1 MLAGME
7 VAEYARIA
15 RAEDAHWWYRSTRGL
30 MKDMLD
36 PWLRPGIRVLD
47 AGCGPGGNS
56 AWLDAYGKVVGV
68 DNSPE
73 AVRLARSR
81 HPEIDVREGDII
93 DLPFAD
99 RSFDLVLAVT
109 VLAMVPDDARAV
121 RELARVAR
129 GGAGVFLI
137 EPAYPRLRRGHD
149 AVSGNRR
156 RYRLDGL
163 RGLAEEAGLAITR
176 ATYAYS
182 FLVPAAAGLAAW
194 HRLKPAAVRDR
205 SDHNRYWLGGLFGT
219 LAGLER
225 RALSRRDLPFGLSAI
240 VVAKAA

>member
-1 MLAGME
+1 MD

-30 MKDMLD
+30 MKDMLG

-56 AWLDAYGKVVGV
+56 AWLDAYGEVVGV

-73 AVRLARSR
+73 AVRLARFR
-81 HPEIDVREGDII
+81 HPELDVRQGDII

-99 RSFDLVLAVT
+99 ESFDLVLALT
-109 VLAMVPDDARAV
+109 VLAIVPDDASAV

-129 GGAGVFLI
+129 RGAAIFLL
-137 EPAYPRLRRGHD
+137 EPAIPRLRRGHD
-149 AVSGNRR
+149 AVSHTRR
-156 RYRLDGL
+156 RYRLEGL
-163 RGLAEEAGLAITR
+163 RRLAEEAGLAITR
-176 ATYAYS
+176 STYAYS
-182 FLVPAAAGLAAW
+182 FLVPPAAALAAW
-194 HRLKPAAVRDR
+194 HRVKPSGTPNR
-205 SDHNRYWLGGLFGT
+205 SDHDRDGLGGLFGA

-225 RALSRRDLPFGLSAI
+225 RALSRRDLPFGLSAM
-240 VVAKAA
+240 VVAQAA

>member
-1 MLAGME
+1 MLAVVE
-7 VAEYARIA
+7 EAELARVARV
-15 RAEDAHWWYRSTRGL
+15 EDRHWWYRSTRGL
-30 MKDMLD
+30 TREMLS

-56 AWLDAYGKVVGV
+56 AWLDEYGEVVGV
-68 DNSPE
+68 DISAE

-81 HPEIDVREGDII
+81 HPEIDVREGDIM

-99 RSFDLVLAVT
+99 QSFDLVLAIT
-109 VLAMVPDDARAV
+109 VLAMVADDARAV

-129 GGAGVFLI
+129 PGAGVFLI
-137 EPAYPRLRRGHD
+137 EPAYRRLRRGHD
-149 AVSGNRR
+149 AVSHNRR

-163 RGLAEEAGLAITR
+163 RHLAREAGLAISR
-176 ATYAYS
+176 DTYAYS
-182 FLVPAAAGLAAW
+182 FLVPPAAALAAW
-194 HRLKPAAVRDR
+194 QRLKPAGQPDASDLERDL
-205 SDHNRYWLGGLFGT
+205 LGGVFRA

-240 VVAKAA
+240 VVAEAA